1 MDETLAHV
9 LSDRLVLAT
18 IRTLDRMR
26 GSVDVE
32 VARWCAEHRTDLM
45 TDVFRVLQ
53 DVGESP
59 LFFVGAGIVAV
70 ALALVLRLRTGL
82 LRVIVALSVTLT
94 VTGPLKSWIDR
105 PRPPYD
111 LAITHLSGPAMPSS
125 HAIFTSA
132 AVVVVV
138 MAPWWTS
145 RHLRV
150 AAAVVGGVGCL
161 LAGVA
166 MIYLGGHWLS
176 DVLVGWA
183 LGVGITAGSMLLLRR
198 IGMS

>member
-1 MDETLAHV
+1 MH
-9 LSDRLVLAT
+9 R
-18 IRTLDRMR
+18 
-26 GSVDVE
+26 SVDVE
-32 VARWCAEHRTDLM
+32 VARWCAEHRSDLATDI
-45 TDVFRVLQ
+45 FRFLE

-59 LFFVGAGIVAV
+59 LFFIAAGIVA
-70 ALALVLRLRTGL
+70 LAVVLVLHLRTGL
-82 LRVIVALSVTLT
+82 ARVVIAMAVTLT
-94 VTGPLKSWIDR
+94 ATGPLKSWIDR

-125 HAIFTSA
+125 HAIFTST
-132 AVVVVV
+132 VVVAVV

-145 RHLRV
+145 RRLRV
-150 AAAVVGGVGCL
+150 AAAVLGGAGCV

-183 LGVGITAGSMLLLRR
+183 LGIGITAASMVLLKRTRL
-198 IGMS
+198 S

>member
-1 MDETLAHV
+1 MNQ
-9 LSDRLVLAT
+9 
-18 IRTLDRMR
+18 
-26 GSVDVE
+26 SVDVE
-32 VARWCAEHRTDLM
+32 VARWCAEHRSDLA
-45 TDVFRVLQ
+45 TDVFRFLE
-53 DVGESP
+53 DVGES
-59 LFFVGAGIVAV
+59 LWFFVVAGILAV
-70 ALALVLRLRTGL
+70 ALVLVLRLRAGL
-82 LRVIVALSVTLT
+82 PRVIGALAVTLS

-132 AVVVVV
+132 AVVAVV

-145 RHLRV
+145 QRLRI
-150 AAAVVGGVGCL
+150 AAAVVGGAGCL
-161 LAGVA
+161 LAAVA

-183 LGVGITAGSMLLLRR
+183 LGVGITGGLMLLLKRV
-198 IGMS
+198 GMS